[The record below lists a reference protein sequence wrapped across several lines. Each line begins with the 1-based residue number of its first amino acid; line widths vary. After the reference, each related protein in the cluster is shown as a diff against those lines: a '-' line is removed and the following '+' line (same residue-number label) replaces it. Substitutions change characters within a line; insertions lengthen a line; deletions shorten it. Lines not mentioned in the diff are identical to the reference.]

1 MNARVIVIAAAV
13 AVLGTS
19 ALARAETVAITG
31 GTVYPVSGPKIA
43 GGTVV
48 IRDGRIL
55 AVGANAAIP
64 AGARRI
70 DARGKIVTP
79 GFINAQTQLGLVE
92 VGGERATRNT
102 SARGLVNAD
111 FRPWEGFFSAS
122 AYIASTRE
130 DGITTVGIFPTGG
143 LVSGQA
149 AAIDL
154 ADGTAAEMLRKAPVG
169 VVATIIT
176 GPRFTSDVDET
187 AGAPSDTAG
196 GAESA
201 QPPAS
206 RADALAALRE
216 LLADARFYATRR
228 SKFDAGTLRGLSA
241 SRRALD
247 ALLPVVQGREP
258 LIVSADRL
266 DDIDAMVRFA
276 RSERIRLVIAGG
288 AEAWKIAPRL
298 AAAHVAVL
306 TGAMNNIPETF
317 DTLGQRQENAA
328 LLRRA
333 GVEIALTG
341 NAGGGADEE
350 TFNVRNVKYE
360 AGNAVAYGMSHDDAL
375 RAVTLGPATILG
387 IADHVG
393 SLAPGKDA
401 NVVVWSGDPFEFS
414 TNVEHVFVRGREYH
428 DRSRQDQL
436 IERYR
441 HLTRT
446 NNQTGAI

>member
-1 MNARVIVIAAAV
+1 MTMRTMLAAMAL
-13 AVLGTS
+13 ASALALPAT

-31 GTVYPVSGPKIA
+31 GTVYPVSGPRIPN
-43 GGTVV
+43 GTVV
-48 IRDGRIL
+48 IRDGRIA
-55 AVGANAAIP
+55 AVGANVAIP
-64 AGARRI
+64 VGARRI

-79 GFINAQTQLGLVE
+79 GIINAQTELGLVE
-92 VGGERATRNT
+92 VGGERSTRNI
-102 SARGLVNAD
+102 SGRGIVNAD
-111 FRPWEGFFSAS
+111 FRPWEGFFSGS

-149 AAIDL
+149 AAMDL
-154 ADGTAAEMLRKAPVG
+154 ADGTAAEMVRKAPVG
-169 VVATIIT
+169 VVATIVT
-176 GPRFTSDVDET
+176 GPRFTSDVDEMT
-187 AGAPSDTAG
+187 AGDTETAG
-196 GAESA
+196 GGELA

-216 LLADARFYATRR
+216 LLEDARFYERR
-228 SKFDAGTLRGLSA
+228 RARYDAGTLRGLIA
-241 SRRALD
+241 SRHALE
-247 ALLPVVQGREP
+247 ALLDVVKRRQP
-258 LIVSADRL
+258 LIVTADRL

-276 RSERIRLVIAGG
+276 RAERIRLVIAGG

-298 AAAHVAVL
+298 AAAHVAVI

-317 DTLGQRQENAA
+317 DRLGQRQENAA

-333 GVEIALTG
+333 GVEVALVG
-341 NAGGGADEE
+341 NAGGGDEE
-350 TFNVRNVKYE
+350 AFNARNVKYE

-387 IADHVG
+387 IADRVG

-401 NVVVWSGDPFEFS
+401 NLVVWSGDPFEFS
-414 TNVEHVFVRGREYH
+414 TSAEHVFVRGREYR

-436 IERYR
+436 IDRYR
-441 HLTRT
+441 HLPRT
-446 NNQTGAI
+446 NN

>member
-1 MNARVIVIAAAV
+1 MAVAAA
-13 AVLGTS
+13 AMLAGLG
-19 ALARAETVAITG
+19 AAANAETVAITG
-31 GTVYPVSGPKIA
+31 ATVYPVSGPRIPN
-43 GGTVV
+43 GTVV
-48 IRDGRIL
+48 LRDGRIV
-55 AVGANAAIP
+55 AVGANVAVP

-79 GFINAQTQLGLVE
+79 GLINAQTQLGLVE
-92 VGGERATRNT
+92 VGGERSTRNNT
-102 SARGLVNAD
+102 ARGLVNAD
-111 FRPWEGFFSAS
+111 FQPWEGFFSQS

-130 DGITTVGIFPTGG
+130 DGVTTVGIFPSGG

-149 AAIDL
+149 AAMDL

-169 VVATIIT
+169 VVATIVT
-176 GPRFTSDVDET
+176 GPRFTSDVDEMT
-187 AGAPSDTAG
+187 AGDTETAAG
-196 GAESA
+196 GENT

-216 LLADARFYATRR
+216 ILEDARFFAQRR
-228 SKFDAGTLRGLSA
+228 AKYDSGTLRGLSA
-241 SRRALD
+241 SRRALE

-258 LIVSADRL
+258 LIVEADRL

-276 RSERIRLVIAGG
+276 RTERIRLVIAGG
-288 AEAWKIAPRL
+288 AEAWRIAPRL
-298 AAAHVAVL
+298 AAAHVAVI

-317 DTLGQRQENAA
+317 DRLAQRQENAA

-333 GVEIALTG
+333 GVEVALVG
-341 NAGGGADEE
+341 NAGGGDEE
-350 TFNVRNVKYE
+350 AFNARNVKYE

-387 IADHVG
+387 VADRIG

-414 TNVEHVFVRGREYH
+414 TQAEHVFVRGREYH

-441 HLTRT
+441 HLPRT
-446 NNQTGAI
+446 NN

>member
-1 MNARVIVIAAAV
+1 VNARVTCCAVLAAL
-13 AVLGTS
+13 LGTS
-19 ALARAETVAITG
+19 AVASAEIVALTG

-43 GGTVV
+43 NGTVV
-48 IRDGRIL
+48 LSNGRIT
-55 AVGANAAIP
+55 AVGGASTAIP
-64 AGARRI
+64 GGARRI

-79 GFINAQTQLGLVE
+79 GLINAATQLGLVE
-92 VGGERATRNT
+92 VGGEASTRNT
-102 SARGLVNAD
+102 RGRGLVNAD
-111 FRPWEGFFSAS
+111 FQPWEGFFSES
-122 AYIASTRE
+122 AYIAAARE
-130 DGITTVGIFPTGG
+130 DGVTTVGIFPTGG

-149 AAIDL
+149 AAMDL
-154 ADGTAAEMLRKAPVG
+154 ADGTAAEMVRKAPVG
-169 VVATIIT
+169 MVATIVT
-176 GPRFTSDVDET
+176 GPRFNSDVDENT
-187 AGAPSDTAG
+187 AGDANTANG
-196 GAESA
+196 GELSA
-201 QPPAS
+201 PPAS
-206 RADALAALRE
+206 RAEALAALRE
-216 LLADARFYATRR
+216 LLADARFYATRHD
-228 SKFDAGTLRGLSA
+228 KYDAGTLRGLIA
-241 SRRALD
+241 SRRALA

-258 LIVSADRL
+258 LIVEADRV

-276 RSERIRLVIAGG
+276 RAEGIRLVIAGG
-288 AEAWKIAPRL
+288 AEAWKIAPRI

-317 DTLGQRQENAA
+317 DRLNQRQENAA

-333 GVEIALTG
+333 GVEVGLVG

-387 IADHVG
+387 IADRVG

-428 DRSRQDQL
+428 DRSRQDEL
-436 IERYR
+436 TARYR
-441 HLTRT
+441 HLPRT
-446 NNQTGAI
+446 NN

>member
-1 MNARVIVIAAAV
+1 VNVQVLTGAALAAMLGAAA
-13 AVLGTS
+13 AAG
-19 ALARAETVAITG
+19 AETIAITG
-31 GTVYPVSGPKIA
+31 ATVYPVSGPRIPN
-43 GGTVV
+43 GTVV

-55 AVGANAAIP
+55 AVGTNVAIP

-79 GFINAQTQLGLVE
+79 GLINAQTQLGLVE
-92 VGGERATRNT
+92 VGGERSTRN
-102 SARGLVNAD
+102 SSGRGLVNAD
-111 FRPWEGFFSAS
+111 FRPWEGFFSSS
-122 AYIASTRE
+122 AYIASARE
-130 DGITTVGIFPTGG
+130 DGVTTVGIFPTGG

-149 AAIDL
+149 AAMDL
-154 ADGTAAEMLRKAPVG
+154 ADGTAAEMVRRAPVG
-169 VVATIIT
+169 VVATILT
-176 GPRFTSDVDET
+176 GPRFTSDVDEQT
-187 AGAPSDTAG
+187 AGDANTANG
-196 GAESA
+196 GELAA
-201 QPPAS
+201 APAS

-216 LLADARFYATRR
+216 LLADARFYATRHD
-228 SKFDAGTLRGLSA
+228 KYDAGALRGLLA

-258 LIVSADRL
+258 LIVEADRV

-276 RSERIRLVIAGG
+276 RTEGIRLVIAGG
-288 AEAWKIAPRL
+288 AEAWKIAPRI

-317 DTLGQRQENAA
+317 DRLNQRQENAA
-328 LLRRA
+328 ILRRA
-333 GVEIALTG
+333 GVLVALVG

-350 TFNVRNVKYE
+350 TFNVRNIKYE

-375 RAVTLGPATILG
+375 RAVTLAPATILG
-387 IADHVG
+387 IADRVG

-401 NVVVWSGDPFEFS
+401 NLVIWSGDPFEFS
-414 TNVEHVFVRGREYH
+414 TSVEHVFVRGREYR

-441 HLTRT
+441 TLPRT
-446 NNQTGAI
+446 HT

>member
-1 MNARVIVIAAAV
+1 VNARVVSSAALAAMLGATAV
-13 AVLGTS
+13 AS
-19 ALARAETVAITG
+19 AETVAITG
-31 GTVYPVSGPKIA
+31 GTVYPVSGPRIPN
-43 GGTVV
+43 GTVV
-48 IRDGRIL
+48 IRDGRIA
-55 AVGANAAIP
+55 AVGTNVAIP
-64 AGARRI
+64 SGARRI
-70 DARGKIVTP
+70 DARGKVVTP
-79 GFINAQTQLGLVE
+79 GLINANTQLGLVE

-102 SARGLVNAD
+102 VARGLINAD
-111 FRPWEGFFSAS
+111 FRPWEGFYSES

-130 DGITTVGIFPTGG
+130 DGVTSVGIFPSGG

-149 AAIDL
+149 AVMDL

-187 AGAPSDTAG
+187 AGAAPDTAT

-216 LLADARFYATRR
+216 LLEDARFYATRR
-228 SKFDAGTLRGLSA
+228 AKYDAGTLRGLSA
-241 SRRALD
+241 SRRALA

-276 RSERIRLVIAGG
+276 RAERIRLVIEGG
-288 AEAWKIAPRL
+288 AEAWRIAPRL
-298 AAAHVAVL
+298 AAAHVAVI

-317 DTLGQRQENAA
+317 DRLNQRQENAA

-333 GVEIALTG
+333 GVEVALVG
-341 NAGGGADEE
+341 NAGGGDEE
-350 TFNVRNVKYE
+350 AFNARNVKFE

-375 RAVTLGPATILG
+375 RAVTLAPAQILG
-387 IADHVG
+387 VADRVG
-393 SLAPGKDA
+393 SLAAGKDA

-414 TNVEHVFVRGREYH
+414 TNVEHVFVRGREYR
-428 DRSRQDQL
+428 DRSRQDL
-436 IERYR
+436 LTERYR
-441 HLTRT
+441 HLPRT
-446 NNQTGAI
+446 NN

>member
-1 MNARVIVIAAAV
+1 MCIGATAV
-13 AVLGTS
+13 AS
-19 ALARAETVAITG
+19 AETVAITG
-31 GTVYPVSGPKIA
+31 GTVYPVSGPRIPN
-43 GGTVV
+43 GTVV
-48 IRDGRIL
+48 IRDGRIV
-55 AVGANAAIP
+55 AVGANVAIP

-79 GFINAQTQLGLVE
+79 GLINAQTQLGLVE
-92 VGGERATRNT
+92 VGGERATRNIR
-102 SARGLVNAD
+102 ARGLVNAD
-111 FRPWEGFFSAS
+111 FRPWEGFFSQS

-130 DGITTVGIFPTGG
+130 DGVTTVGIFPEGG
-143 LVSGQA
+143 LISGQA
-149 AAIDL
+149 AAMDL
-154 ADGTAAEMLRKAPVG
+154 ADGTAADMVRKAPVG

-187 AGAPSDTAG
+187 AGGGNDTAAG
-196 GAESA
+196 GEAS

-206 RADALAALRE
+206 RAEALAALRE
-216 LLADARFYATRR
+216 LLEDARFYASRR
-228 SKFDAGTLRGLSA
+228 AKFDAGTLRGLSA

-276 RSERIRLVIAGG
+276 RSEHIRLVIAGG

-298 AAAHVAVL
+298 AAAHVAVI

-317 DTLGQRQENAA
+317 DTLNQRQENAA

-341 NAGGGADEE
+341 NAGGGDEE
-350 TFNVRNVKYE
+350 AFNVRNVKYE

-387 IADHVG
+387 IADRVG

-414 TNVEHVFVRGREYH
+414 TNVEHVFVRGREYR

-436 IERYR
+436 TERYR
-441 HLTRT
+441 HLPRT
-446 NNQTGAI
+446 SN

>member
-1 MNARVIVIAAAV
+1 MAIRLIPCTALAALLSTTAV
-13 AVLGTS
+13 AN
-19 ALARAETVAITG
+19 AETVAITG
-31 GTVYPVSGPKIA
+31 GTVYPISGPRIPN
-43 GGTVV
+43 GTVV
-48 IRDGRIL
+48 IRDGRIA
-55 AVGANAAIP
+55 AVGANVAVP
-64 AGARRI
+64 SGARRI

-79 GFINAQTQLGLVE
+79 GLINAQTELGLVE
-92 VGGERATRNT
+92 VGGERSTRNQ
-102 SARGLVNAD
+102 SGRGLVNAD
-111 FRPWEGFFSAS
+111 FRPWEGFFSSS

-130 DGITTVGIFPTGG
+130 DGITTIGIFPTGG

-149 AAIDL
+149 AAMDL
-154 ADGTAAEMLRKAPVG
+154 TDGTAAEMVRKAPVG
-169 VVATIIT
+169 VVATILT
-176 GPRFTSDVDET
+176 GPRFTSDVDEQT
-187 AGAPSDTAG
+187 AGETDTASG
-196 GAESA
+196 GELA

-216 LLADARFYATRR
+216 LLEDARFYAVRR
-228 SKFDAGTLRGLSA
+228 AKYDTNALRGLIA
-241 SRRALD
+241 SRHSLD

-258 LIVSADRL
+258 LIVSADRV

-276 RSERIRLVIAGG
+276 RTERIRLVIAGG

-317 DTLGQRQENAA
+317 DRLGQRQENAA

-333 GVEIALTG
+333 GVEVALVG
-341 NAGGGADEE
+341 NAGGGDEE
-350 TFNVRNVKYE
+350 AFNARNVKYE

-387 IADHVG
+387 IADRVG
-393 SLAPGKDA
+393 ALAPGKDA

-441 HLTRT
+441 HLPRT
-446 NNQTGAI
+446 NN

>member
-1 MNARVIVIAAAV
+1 MTCAALA
-13 AVLGTS
+13 ALLGTT

-48 IRDGRIL
+48 IRDGRIT
-55 AVGANAAIP
+55 AVGANVAIP

-70 DARGKIVTP
+70 DARGKLVTP
-79 GFINAQTQLGLVE
+79 GLINAQTVLGLVE

-111 FRPWEGFFSAS
+111 FRPWEGFFSES

-130 DGITTVGIFPTGG
+130 DGVTTVGIFPSGG

-149 AAIDL
+149 AAMDL

-169 VVATIIT
+169 VVATIVT
-176 GPRFTSDVDET
+176 GPRFTSDVDEM
-187 AGAPSDTAG
+187 TAG
-196 GAESA
+196 GNDTAAGGEAS

-216 LLADARFYATRR
+216 LLEDARFYALRR
-228 SKFDAGTLRGLSA
+228 ARFDAGTLRGLSA

-258 LIVSADRL
+258 LIVEANRL

-276 RSERIRLVIAGG
+276 RAERIRLVIAGG

-298 AAAHVAVL
+298 AAAHVAVI

-317 DTLGQRQENAA
+317 DTLNQRQENAA

-333 GVEIALTG
+333 GVEVALVG
-341 NAGGGADEE
+341 NAGGGDEE
-350 TFNVRNVKYE
+350 AFNARNVKYE

-387 IADHVG
+387 IADRVG

-414 TNVEHVFVRGREYH
+414 TNVEHVFVRGREYR

-441 HLTRT
+441 HLPRT
-446 NNQTGAI
+446 NN

>member
-1 MNARVIVIAAAV
+1 MNVRLTTSATLAALLAT
-13 AVLGTS
+13 A

-48 IRDGRIL
+48 IRDGRIV
-55 AVGANAAIP
+55 AVGANVAIP

-70 DARGKIVTP
+70 DARGKTVTP
-79 GFINAQTQLGLVE
+79 GLVNVETQLGLVE
-92 VGGERATRNT
+92 VGGERATHNLG
-102 SARGLVNAD
+102 ARGLVNAD
-111 FRPWEGFFSAS
+111 FRPWEGFNSQS

-130 DGITTVGIFPTGG
+130 DGVTTVGIFPSGG

-149 AAIDL
+149 AAMDL
-154 ADGTAAEMLRKAPVG
+154 ADGTAAEMVRKAPVG
-169 VVATIIT
+169 VVATIVT
-176 GPRFTSDVDET
+176 GPRFTADVDEMT
-187 AGAPSDTAG
+187 AGDTETAG
-196 GAESA
+196 GAEAS

-216 LLADARFYATRR
+216 LLADTRFYATRHAR
-228 SKFDAGTLRGLSA
+228 FDAGALRGLSA
-241 SRRALD
+241 SRKALE

-276 RSERIRLVIAGG
+276 RAEHIRLVISGG
-288 AEAWKIAPRL
+288 AEAWKIAPQL

-306 TGAMNNIPETF
+306 TGAMNNIPQTF
-317 DTLGQRQENAA
+317 DRLGQRQENAS

-333 GVEIALTG
+333 GVEVALVG
-341 NAGGGADEE
+341 NAGGGDEE
-350 TFNVRNVKYE
+350 AFNARNVKYE

-375 RAVTLGPATILG
+375 RAVTLAPATIMG
-387 IADHVG
+387 IADRVG

-414 TNVEHVFVRGREYH
+414 TSVEHVFVRGREYH

-436 IERYR
+436 TERYR
-441 HLTRT
+441 RLPRS
-446 NNQTGAI
+446 NN

>member
-1 MNARVIVIAAAV
+1 MSARAIVCATLAAL
-13 AVLGTS
+13 LGTT
-19 ALARAETVAITG
+19 ALASAETVAITG

-43 GGTVV
+43 NGTVV
-48 IRDGRIL
+48 IRDGRIA
-55 AVGANAAIP
+55 AVGGANVAIP

-79 GFINAQTQLGLVE
+79 GFINANTQLGLVE
-92 VGGERATRNT
+92 VGGERSTRNT
-102 SARGLVNAD
+102 SARGLVAAD
-111 FRPWEGFFSAS
+111 FQPWEGFFSDS

-130 DGITTVGIFPTGG
+130 DGVTTVGIFPAYGF
-143 LVSGQA
+143 VSGQA
-149 AAIDL
+149 AAMDL
-154 ADGTAAEMLRKAPVG
+154 VDGTAAEMLRKAPVG
-169 VVATIIT
+169 VVATIVA
-176 GPRFTSDVDET
+176 GPRFTSDVDEMT
-187 AGAPSDTAG
+187 AGDAEKAG
-196 GAESA
+196 GGETS

-206 RADALAALRE
+206 RADALAVLRE
-216 LLADARFYATRR
+216 VLEDARFYATRQAR
-228 SKFDAGTLRGLSA
+228 FDAGTLRGLSA
-241 SRRALD
+241 SRHALA

-258 LIVSADRL
+258 LIVGANRL

-276 RSERIRLVIAGG
+276 RAEHIRLVIDGG
-288 AEAWKIAPRL
+288 AEAWRIASRL
-298 AAAHVAVL
+298 AAAHVAVI

-317 DTLGQRQENAA
+317 DTLQQRQENAA

-333 GVEIALTG
+333 GVEVALVG
-341 NAGGGADEE
+341 NAGGGDEE
-350 TFNVRNVKYE
+350 AFNARNVKYE

-387 IADHVG
+387 IADRVG

-441 HLTRT
+441 HLPRS
-446 NNQTGAI
+446 NN